1 MDQLIYDLN
10 HAFERA
16 LDDDLNISG
25 ALAAL
30 FEFIGAVNAPLAGGK
45 ISGEDARKILE
56 ALQKINDV
64 LQVMDFK
71 KPIDDRQIDE
81 LIQKRE
87 KARQA
92 GLWQEADLLR
102 NRLAGLGVDVLDSRQ
117 GTIWRFK

>member
-1 MDQLIYDLN
+1 
-10 HAFERA
+10 
-16 LDDDLNISG
+16 
-25 ALAAL
+25 
-30 FEFIGAVNAPLAGGK
+30 
-45 ISGEDARKILE
+45 
-56 ALQKINDV
+56 
-64 LQVMDFK
+64 MDFK